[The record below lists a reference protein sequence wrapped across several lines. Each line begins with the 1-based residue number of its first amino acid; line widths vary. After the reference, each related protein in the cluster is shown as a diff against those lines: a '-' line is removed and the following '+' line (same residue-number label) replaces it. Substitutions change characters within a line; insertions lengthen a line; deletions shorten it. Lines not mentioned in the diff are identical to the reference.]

1 MTPAPALPAAD
12 VCAVC
17 LAIPE
22 QRGRLDSCC
31 HLFCVPCIVRWA
43 SIETKCPLCKERFT
57 KMTPEDASTSAC
69 AGPVMEFRE
78 TNQGDERPDEAEEES
93 EDEAERY
100 FCDVCRRGDDE
111 ASLLLCDACD
121 IGAHTFCVGLESVP
135 RGRWFCELCRGMEG
149 EFAGA
154 RDGGSSRRRRRA
166 EAESRARDI
175 LLRSDGGVEAVRT
188 RERRAD
194 RARRAVRARQRGEI
208 RRRGG
213 GGERSVM
220 RSRSGGCDDARVEQ
234 ISRVHVLREAWE
246 MLQSGEVEFPGWT
259 RIQNTPSSP
268 RSSVP
273 SAPRRVGSNTDED
286 GPKDVVDEAWDVLEK
301 AMHADDKKKKRASTS
316 DKASTAVASTSAPK
330 LKRPSIRSEPPG
342 WSMSATAWKPREETA
357 RATPVPQRAAPS
369 NSDTSRP
376 LPAASSPDKSLK
388 FAIADRVKAV
398 LRPLYAAGDV
408 TKDEYRRI
416 CKCATSEALAS
427 NATDDASIAHIVHR
441 LRKR

>member
-1 MTPAPALPAAD
+1 
-12 VCAVC
+12 
-17 LAIPE
+17 
-22 QRGRLDSCC
+22 
-31 HLFCVPCIVRWA
+31 
-43 SIETKCPLCKERFT
+43 
-57 KMTPEDASTSAC
+57 
-69 AGPVMEFRE
+69 
-78 TNQGDERPDEAEEES
+78 
-93 EDEAERY
+93 
-100 FCDVCRRGDDE
+100 
-111 ASLLLCDACD
+111 
-121 IGAHTFCVGLESVP
+121 
-135 RGRWFCELCRGMEG
+135 
-149 EFAGA
+149 
-154 RDGGSSRRRRRA
+154 
-166 EAESRARDI
+166 
-175 LLRSDGGVEAVRT
+175 
-188 RERRAD
+188 
-194 RARRAVRARQRGEI
+194 
-208 RRRGG
+208 
-213 GGERSVM
+213 M
-220 RSRSGGCDDARVEQ
+220 RSRSGGGDDARVEQ

-369 NSDTSRP
+369 NSHTSRP
-376 LPAASSPDKSLK
+376 LPAASSPKPDKSLK

-408 TKDEYRRI
+408 TKEEYRAYLQDAPRAKLI
-416 CKCATSEALAS
+416 AS

>member
-1 MTPAPALPAAD
+1 MTSAPVLPDKD

-22 QRGRLDSCC
+22 QKGALDSCS
-31 HLFCVPCIVRWA
+31 HVFCVPCIVRWA

-57 KMTPEDASTSAC
+57 KMTPEDASTSAR
-69 AGPVMEFRE
+69 AGPVIEFRE

-111 ASLLLCDACD
+111 ALLLLCDACD
-121 IGAHTFCVGLESVP
+121 VGAHTFCVGLECVP
-135 RGRWFCELCRGMEG
+135 RGRWFCELCRGIEG
-149 EFAGA
+149 GFA

-194 RARRAVRARQRGEI
+194 RARRAARERQRGDI

-220 RSRSGGCDDARVEQ
+220 RSRSGGGDDARVEQ

-259 RIQNTPSSP
+259 RTHAPSPP
-268 RSSVP
+268 RSTVP

-301 AMHADDKKKKRASTS
+301 ALHADDKKKKRASTS
-316 DKASTAVASTSAPK
+316 TSEKASTATASTSAPK

-342 WSMSATAWKPREETA
+342 WSMSATAWKPRETA
-357 RATPVPQRAAPS
+357 RATPVQRAAPS
-369 NSDTSRP
+369 NSHTSLP
-376 LPAASSPDKSLK
+376 LPAASSPKPDKSLK

-408 TKDEYRRI
+408 TKEEYREI
-416 CKCATSEALAS
+416 CKSATSEAIAS
-427 NATDDASIAHIVHR
+427 NTTDDASIAHIVHR